1 MSSFDFA
8 QAPGGRPEKND
19 FGLRGKTMERNWIDS
34 FDINFQSV
42 LHNLKSVILFCAM
55 LFALCFSADAQQA
68 KKGPGIS
75 YLRGHY

>member
-1 MSSFDFA
+1 VSSFDFA
-8 QAPGGRPEKND
+8 QALGGRREKED
-19 FGLRGKTMERNWIDS
+19 FELRGETMERVWIDS

-42 LHNLKSVILFCAM
+42 LRNLKSLILFRAM
-55 LFALCFSADAQQA
+55 LFALCFFADAQQA